1 MKRMSY
7 GPGWSAI
14 DDEWFRLY
22 AGREPIIFRGPV
34 EPAESPDPCKQVAAW
49 QADAYWHL
57 VGYGLTEL
65 FEKVSP
71 LSTQDGWGYEI
82 TLRIPRSRDEAGPPI
97 WAVQLVESLTRYV
110 ETTKRSLEEGDWLE
124 FEEGFVPETNL
135 IAAVFARDPAF
146 PEAIEGPFG
155 RFFFRQ
161 AIGMNAAEVR
171 VRQEIGTKALLDVF
185 TKRDPLLCT
194 RPGRA

>member
-1 MKRMSY
+1 MSY

-14 DDEWFRLY
+14 DAEWSRLY
-22 AGREPIIFRGPV
+22 TAREPIVFRGPEDPRV
-34 EPAESPDPCKQVAAW
+34 STDPCKQVVGW
-49 QADAYWHL
+49 DAETYWHL

-71 LSTQDGWGYEI
+71 LPAKDGWGYEI
-82 TLRIPRSRDEAGPPI
+82 TLRIPRAGDDTGPPI

-110 ETTKRSLEEGDWLE
+110 ETTERSLEEGDWLQ

-135 IAAVFARDPAF
+135 VAAVFARDPAF
-146 PEAIEGPFG
+146 PEPIEGPFG

-171 VRQEIGTKALLDVF
+171 VRQEIGTKAFLDVLAR
-185 TKRDPLLCT
+185 RDPLLCT
-194 RPGRA
+194 RPGRV